1 MSVPVLVLVGL
12 RCVGKSTLGRGLARR
27 LGWEFLDLDTEL
39 ARRTGSNSAGAL
51 LAQVGLEEFRDR
63 EQEVLF
69 AVLKENPVPRILA
82 TGGGVV
88 EREENRVLLKSLP
101 CVWLD
106 TPVDILVA
114 RLEQDSVLRPSLT
127 DHGAVQEFEQLHKR
141 RAPWYEQVAGPA
153 VELGGLEPDGAL
165 DLLCARVRERFG
177 HFGEQ

>member
-1 MSVPVLVLVGL
+1 
-12 RCVGKSTLGRGLARR
+12 
-27 LGWEFLDLDTEL
+27 
-39 ARRTGSNSAGAL
+39 
-51 LAQVGLEEFRDR
+51 
-63 EQEVLF
+63 
-69 AVLKENPVPRILA
+69 
-82 TGGGVV
+82 V

-127 DHGAVQEFEQLHKR
+127 DHATVQEFEQLHKR

-153 VELGGLEPDGAL
+153 VELAGLEPDGAL
-165 DLLCARVRERFG
+165 DLLWARVRERFG

>member
-1 MSVPVLVLVGL
+1 MSVTVLVLVGL
-12 RCVGKSTLGRGLARR
+12 RCVGKSTLGSALAKR

-39 ARRTGSNSAGAL
+39 ARRTGSSSAGDF

-63 EQEVLF
+63 EQEILL
-69 AVLKENPVPRILA
+69 AVLKENPVQRILA

-127 DHGAVQEFEQLHKR
+127 DHATVQEFEQLHKR

-153 VELGGLEPDGAL
+153 VELAGLEPDGAL
-165 DLLCARVRERFG
+165 DLLWARVRERFG